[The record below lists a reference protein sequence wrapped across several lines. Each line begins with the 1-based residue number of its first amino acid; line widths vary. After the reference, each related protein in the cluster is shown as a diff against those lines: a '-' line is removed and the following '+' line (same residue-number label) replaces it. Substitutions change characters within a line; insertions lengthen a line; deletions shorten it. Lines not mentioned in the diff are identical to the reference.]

1 MKPQPPEYVGPIFAG
16 IFILMIIY
24 QTIKAYNSGKMI
36 DLHNIDLIDIGYIES
51 ENPTQN
57 IYNITS
63 VSVDDKKP
71 NFESQQLYVD
81 CIDALVA
88 LGVKKSE
95 SKKKAKQIFSTHEPI
110 PSTVQEFLMIA
121 LRSK

>member
-1 MKPQPPEYVGPIFAG
+1 MNPQPPEYVGPIFAG
-16 IFILMIIY
+16 IFILMLVY
-24 QTIKAYNSGKMI
+24 QIIKAYNSGKII
-36 DLHNIDLIDIGYIES
+36 DLKNIDLIHIGYIES

-63 VSVDDKKP
+63 VDNKP
-71 NFESQQLYVD
+71 SFESQQLYVD

-88 LGVKKSE
+88 LGMKKSE
-95 SKKKAKQIFSTHEPI
+95 SKKKAKQIFSTHDPM